1 MKVINITAKACQ
13 DIQGHSIFQSISS
26 CLASNIIFIYP
37 FRCIS
42 MSLQNESSLSFHA
55 CNHRKGW
62 EHTAIEVTKMFS
74 CCCRLKT
81 CSVCVCV
88 STSSFGSQTPSR
100 TLVLT
105 LTRAVPTCTVFW
117 KASRKS
123 LDDSDSA
130 CQASEVCPCG
140 LDTQRIVCSASLR
153 LTTFSILP
161 MHPLSA
167 HFPWPC
173 GH

>member
-13 DIQGHSIFQSISS
+13 DIQGHSILQSISS

-62 EHTAIEVTKMFS
+62 EHRAIEVTKMFS

-81 CSVCVCV
+81 CSVCVCVCFPV

-130 CQASEVCPCG
+130 CQVSEFLRSVLVVLIC
-140 LDTQRIVCSASLR
+140 LDTQRICVFR
-153 LTTFSILP
+153 
-161 MHPLSA
+161 
-167 HFPWPC
+167 FPALNNL
-173 GH
+173 